1 MLTLQAPEDIDRHIT
16 LDVATGQ
23 PVVIDALGPVVV
35 NSDGTLSRITNWE
48 RMEESERNVAKRR
61 ISKRNVERLRA
72 FRDKGELKQSLVSA
86 LAAASSDGAASG
98 DAGGGGAEGRNASGF
113 RFSIDRGGTFT
124 DVYALCPGEAV
135 PRCVKLLS
143 VDPANYPD
151 APREGIRRVLEAAT
165 GVPHPRGER
174 LNSSRIEWIRMGTT
188 VATNALLERDGARTA
203 LLVSKG
209 FADVLHIGSQA
220 RPDIFDLRVRC
231 PGVLYEAVVEVDERV
246 VLAKSEPPGEE
257 SAARRGLRRVRG
269 ETGEQ
274 VLIEREPDLDALR
287 GKLAALRASGVEAVA
302 VVLMHAYTYRQHE
315 EAVAALAREVGFA
328 QVTTSS
334 STLPMV
340 KLVPRGYTATADAY
354 LTPHIKAYLAS
365 FVAGF
370 DDDISKVEIS
380 FMQSD
385 GGLAPADSFCGFRAV
400 LSGPAGG
407 YIGYAKTAHTPG
419 GPPVIGF
426 DMGGTSTDVSR
437 YAGSVEQ
444 VFEARLAGVTIQ
456 APQLDIKT
464 VAAGG
469 GSRFFF
475 REGRL
480 AVGPQSVRAHP
491 GPVCYR
497 KGGQLATTDANLLL
511 GRIRPEHF
519 PRIFGPDEDQPLD
532 VEGTRAAFEAML
544 SGEVHPFYE
553 ATSPAG
559 APPRR
564 MSVEQLAHGFLE
576 VANEAMCRP
585 IREMTQM
592 RGHDAAAHVLASFG
606 GAGGQHACAVARSLG
621 MTRVYVHRH
630 ASILSAV
637 GIALADV
644 VVEKQEAAALT
655 LGEPGAAERVSVRHA
670 ALAAAVEEQLAAQGF
685 APPLLRTDR
694 FLNLRYAG
702 TDTAIMVSEPA
713 AGGGAYA
720 AAFEAQHRREFGFT
734 FAERPVLIDDIRVRG
749 TGLSPPAP
757 AAPTAAASGALP
769 PPTSV
774 GRTYFESGWEE
785 TPSYSLQSLA
795 PGNVLEGPALLLDDI
810 STVVVEPNCTATVT
824 ATGHLEILVRPR
836 KGARGETRTG
846 PEAQRGAEAA
856 PAEGAPSPS
865 GDADPVQLSLYS
877 HRFMGIAEQM
887 GRTLQRTSVSTN
899 IKERL
904 DFSCALFD
912 ASGGLVANAPH
923 IPVHLGAMQD
933 AVQLQQRRWEGDI
946 NAGDVF
952 LSNCP
957 HTAGGSHLPDLT
969 VITPAFLP
977 GDGEA
982 PAFWVAS
989 RGHHADIGG
998 ATPGSMPPFSHS
1010 LSEEGARIVGFRL
1023 VSRGVLQEE
1032 GVRSILAKS
1041 RNLADNLSD
1050 LKAQVAANEMGL
1062 RLLASLAAESSLAA
1076 VRSYMHHIQANAEAT
1091 VRAMLRAFA
1100 ARAGLGANGVC
1111 TAADQLDDGSEIRL
1125 AVTIDA
1131 AAGSATFDFSG
1142 TSPQSYSNLNAPRAV
1157 TYSAVIYSLRAL
1169 CDTDMP
1175 LNQGCLAP
1183 VTFVLPEGCLL
1194 NPGETAAVVGG
1205 NVLTSQRVVD
1215 VVLKAFGAC
1224 AASQG
1229 CMNNL
1234 TFGDETYGYYETI
1247 AGGAGAGP
1255 DWDGRSGVH
1264 THMTNT
1270 RITDPEVLE
1279 RRYPVVLRTF
1289 SLRAHSGGGGAHRGG
1304 DGVVREIEFLRPT
1317 DVSIL
1322 SERRAVPPYGLA
1334 GGEPGVRGQNLL
1346 LPAGGGA
1353 GPTVSLGGKAFVRV
1367 EAGARLRVLSPGG
1380 GGYGAPAEAYS
1391 GGSRAK

>member
-1 MLTLQAPEDIDRHIT
+1 
-16 LDVATGQ
+16 
-23 PVVIDALGPVVV
+23 
-35 NSDGTLSRITNWE
+35 
-48 RMEESERNVAKRR
+48 
-61 ISKRNVERLRA
+61 
-72 FRDKGELKQSLVSA
+72 
-86 LAAASSDGAASG
+86 
-98 DAGGGGAEGRNASGF
+98 
-113 RFSIDRGGTFT
+113 
-124 DVYALCPGEAV
+124 
-135 PRCVKLLS
+135 
-143 VDPANYPD
+143 
-151 APREGIRRVLEAAT
+151 
-165 GVPHPRGER
+165 
-174 LNSSRIEWIRMGTT
+174 
-188 VATNALLERDGARTA
+188 
-203 LLVSKG
+203 
-209 FADVLHIGSQA
+209 
-220 RPDIFDLRVRC
+220 
-231 PGVLYEAVVEVDERV
+231 
-246 VLAKSEPPGEE
+246 
-257 SAARRGLRRVRG
+257 
-269 ETGEQ
+269 
-274 VLIEREPDLDALR
+274 
-287 GKLAALRASGVEAVA
+287 
-302 VVLMHAYTYRQHE
+302 
-315 EAVAALAREVGFA
+315 
-328 QVTTSS
+328 
-334 STLPMV
+334 
-340 KLVPRGYTATADAY
+340 
-354 LTPHIKAYLAS
+354 
-365 FVAGF
+365 
-370 DDDISKVEIS
+370 
-380 FMQSD
+380 
-385 GGLAPADSFCGFRAV
+385 
-400 LSGPAGG
+400 
-407 YIGYAKTAHTPG
+407 
-419 GPPVIGF
+419 
-426 DMGGTSTDVSR
+426 
-437 YAGSVEQ
+437 
-444 VFEARLAGVTIQ
+444 
-456 APQLDIKT
+456 
-464 VAAGG
+464 
-469 GSRFFF
+469 
-475 REGRL
+475 
-480 AVGPQSVRAHP
+480 
-491 GPVCYR
+491 
-497 KGGQLATTDANLLL
+497 
-511 GRIRPEHF
+511 
-519 PRIFGPDEDQPLD
+519 
-532 VEGTRAAFEAML
+532 
-544 SGEVHPFYE
+544 
-553 ATSPAG
+553 
-559 APPRR
+559 
-564 MSVEQLAHGFLE
+564 
-576 VANEAMCRP
+576 MCRP

-606 GAGGQHACAVARSLG
+606 GAGGQHACAVARALG

-655 LGEPGAAERVSVRHA
+655 LGEPGAAERVSVRHV

-946 NAGDVF
+946 HAGDVF

-1023 VSRGVLQEE
+1023 VSRGARRDGSAAAPRPRRDRHRHLLVGVLQEE

-1050 LKAQVAANEMGL
+1050 LKAQVAANEMGPAAVCPLPAAAAAKGASFTARAVTRL

-1100 ARAGLGANGVC
+1100 ARAGLGANGACAPAGCWTDAKSRERAGDRRRLGVC

-1142 TSPQSYSNLNAPRAV
+1142 TSPQSYSNLNARRAPSRARCTV
-1157 TYSAVIYSLRAL
+1157 DSVCVHTLSVNRRRAPSRTRPSSTRSARSATPTCPSTRAASRQSPSSSLRAAPRRRQGRPSP
-1169 CDTDMP
+1169 DTSR
-1175 LNQGCLAP
+1175 
-1183 VTFVLPEGCLL
+1183 T
-1194 NPGETAAVVGG
+1194 
-1205 NVLTSQRVVD
+1205 R
-1215 VVLKAFGAC
+1215 
-1224 AASQG
+1224 
-1229 CMNNL
+1229 
-1234 TFGDETYGYYETI
+1234 
-1247 AGGAGAGP
+1247 
-1255 DWDGRSGVH
+1255 RS
-1264 THMTNT
+1264 
-1270 RITDPEVLE
+1270 R
-1279 RRYPVVLRTF
+1279 
-1289 SLRAHSGGGGAHRGG
+1289 
-1304 DGVVREIEFLRPT
+1304 
-1317 DVSIL
+1317 
-1322 SERRAVPPYGLA
+1322 
-1334 GGEPGVRGQNLL
+1334 VRG
-1346 LPAGGGA
+1346 
-1353 GPTVSLGGKAFVRV
+1353 VS
-1367 EAGARLRVLSPGG
+1367 S
-1380 GGYGAPAEAYS
+1380 
-1391 GGSRAK
+1391 